1 MVLVFPSS
9 LVVWTLAQLIHNYL
23 VHKNST
29 IVARYTV
36 ISNTIH
42 YVRIIYISC
51 YTTKCVMLNGDCH
64 FNMYLYYTIYHIW
77 VLLRCHGTYS
87 VMCNGEW
94 KSVECVV
101 WTQAFV
107 QIQIL
112 CIRHVDSWVI
122 NNDTNTCTKSKPNNH
137 QETDCVI
144 ICLKW
149 EGDYGLFS
157 WHCVLTDRSPS
168 YLTSLY
174 QN

>member
-1 MVLVFPSS
+1 MDIRKCQHFDILLHGFGVSQFFSS
-9 LVVWTLAQLIHNYL
+9 LNFGAIHNYL

-122 NNDTNTCTKSKPNNH
+122 NNDRTPVRNQNQT
-137 QETDCVI
+137 I
-144 ICLKW
+144 IKRRTV
-149 EGDYGLFS
+149 S
-157 WHCVLTDRSPS
+157 
-168 YLTSLY
+168 
-174 QN
+174 